1 MGGYGSGGANRKRP
15 HFEGLRRI
23 NVGYLV
29 RHKMARPGTYSTH
42 SWQDNSQRPI
52 GSIQVVGG
60 GEAVTLVYSVRNGD
74 AEDWLHIEER
84 VTLARV
90 GKPFGG
96 VQTYF
101 RCPRCNR
108 RVTTLAL
115 GRQYFRCRTCVGAA
129 YASSQEGPTD
139 RAMRRANKLKRR
151 LCAEPGL
158 DSFYWRPKHM
168 RQRTFDAIDARI
180 QAAEAEVNDAHI
192 RLLGRLSGMGRR
204 QSGQRR
210 VGKRSAARAFW

>member
-1 MGGYGSGGANRKRP
+1 MRIDFDLQFANPFGRNLNVRRGMGGIGSGGANRKRP

-29 RHKMARPGTYSTH
+29 QHGMDRPGTYSNH
-42 SWQDNSQRPI
+42 SWRDNWQRPT
-52 GSIQVVGG
+52 GSMQIVGG
-60 GEAVTLVYSVRNGD
+60 GEVVTLVYSVRN
-74 AEDWLHIEER
+74 
-84 VTLARV
+84 
-90 GKPFGG
+90 
-96 VQTYF
+96 
-101 RCPRCNR
+101 
-108 RVTTLAL
+108 
-115 GRQYFRCRTCVGAA
+115 GAA

-139 RAMRRANKLKRR
+139 RAMRRANTLKRR
-151 LCAEPGL
+151 LGAEPGL